1 MVRLSYQKDIDETYA
16 QVRESAC
23 GRQACTVLIL
33 IANEVGCCKNEQLF
47 IDEEKLITLYSTT
60 STSRSMLWPHVGCSH
75 SC

>member
-33 IANEVGCCKNEQLF
+33 IANEVRCCKNEQLF
-47 IDEEKLITLYSTT
+47 IDEEKLITLCST
-60 STSRSMLWPHVGCSH
+60 SSISRSMRWPHVECLR

>member
-33 IANEVGCCKNEQLF
+33 IANEVSGSG
-47 IDEEKLITLYSTT
+47 EENSVVKKKKTNGETFNNT
-60 STSRSMLWPHVGCSH
+60 NTRF
-75 SC
+75 